1 MQIKLQN
8 YQKKKME
15 KKNEQMA
22 KPCCSWRSTK
32 EKQQM
37 GNKRNKKK
45 LKPAHQLVC
54 PCLFSGTHAQ
64 GTGRHAAS
72 SSSAQRHC
80 STLHTALP
88 HSASISPTSPFESAL
103 ARR

>member
-32 EKQQM
+32 ENNRWGIKET
-37 GNKRNKKK
+37 KK
-45 LKPAHQLVC
+45 
-54 PCLFSGTHAQ
+54 S
-64 GTGRHAAS
+64 
-72 SSSAQRHC
+72 
-80 STLHTALP
+80 
-88 HSASISPTSPFESAL
+88 
-103 ARR
+103 